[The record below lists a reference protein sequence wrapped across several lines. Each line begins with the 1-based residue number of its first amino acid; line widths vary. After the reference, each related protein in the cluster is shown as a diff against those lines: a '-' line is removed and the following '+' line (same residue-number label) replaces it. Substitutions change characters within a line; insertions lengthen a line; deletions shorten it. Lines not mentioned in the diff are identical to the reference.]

1 MTTALAPVVSLVK
14 VRKVYGSA
22 AGPRTALADITFD
35 VARGE
40 FVCVVGPSGAGK
52 TTLLRCLAGLMP
64 PTSGEA
70 LFEGTPLRCVPEGIG
85 VVFQD
90 YSRSL
95 FPWLTVAR
103 NVDLPLR
110 VRGMG
115 RAGRAARV
123 AEVLAS
129 VGLADAGRQ
138 YPWQLSGG
146 MQQRVAIARALA
158 YRPDLLLMDEP
169 FASVDAQTR
178 FELEDLI
185 LRVRAAFGVTVVFVT
200 HDIDESVY
208 LSRPCRGAV
217 PFPGRGQRDRRHHPA
232 PPPRPARDETR
243 PGVRPLPRAPPIAG
257 NDQVTAPP
265 VMALVA
271 AMQLLPPRQRAVLVL
286 REVLEFSAA
295 EVAEQLGTTVPAVN
309 SALQRARAAVAG
321 AGDVG
326 EVKAAGIGRTPSRS

>member
-1 MTTALAPVVSLVK
+1 MTEPDTASGVTEGTGTPVVSLRQ
-14 VRKVYGSA
+14 VRKVYASA

-40 FVCVVGPSGAGK
+40 FACVVGPSGAGK

-70 LFEGTPLRCVPEGIG
+70 LFEGAPLRSVPDGIG

-90 YSRSL
+90 YGRSL

-110 VRGMG
+110 VRGVQRAA
-115 RAGRAARV
+115 RAGRV

-129 VGLADAGRQ
+129 VGLADAGGQ

-185 LRVRAAFGVTVVFVT
+185 LRVRDEFGVTVVFVT
-200 HDIDESVY
+200 HDIDEAIYLADRIVV
-208 LSRPCRGAV
+208 LSRS
-217 PFPGRGQRDRRHHPA
+217 PGRVA
-232 PPPRPARDETR
+232 EIVSVTLPRPRDQIATKADEAFARYREHLL
-243 PGVRPLPRAPPIAG
+243 GL
-257 NDQVTAPP
+257 
-265 VMALVA
+265 VMSH
-271 AMQLLPPRQRAVLVL
+271 R
-286 REVLEFSAA
+286 
-295 EVAEQLGTTVPAVN
+295 
-309 SALQRARAAVAG
+309 
-321 AGDVG
+321 
-326 EVKAAGIGRTPSRS
+326 

>member
-1 MTTALAPVVSLVK
+1 VTTALVPVVSLVK

-208 LSRPCRGAV
+208 LSDRVVVLSRS
-217 PFPGRGQRDRRHHPA
+217 PGVVSEIVDITL
-232 PPPRPARDETR
+232 PRPRDQLATKRDPAFARFREHLLSLVMTR
-243 PGVRPLPRAPPIAG
+243 
-257 NDQVTAPP
+257 
-265 VMALVA
+265 
-271 AMQLLPPRQRAVLVL
+271 
-286 REVLEFSAA
+286 
-295 EVAEQLGTTVPAVN
+295 
-309 SALQRARAAVAG
+309 
-321 AGDVG
+321 
-326 EVKAAGIGRTPSRS
+326 

>member
-1 MTTALAPVVSLVK
+1 VTTPGMTPRELTEQTPAPVVSLRN

-22 AGPRTALADITFD
+22 AGPRTALQDITFD

-70 LFEGTPLRCVPEGIG
+70 LFEGTPLRSVPEGIG

-90 YSRSL
+90 YGRSL
-95 FPWLTVAR
+95 FPWLTVTR
-103 NVDLPLR
+103 NIDLPLR
-110 VRGMG
+110 VRRVRG
-115 RAGRAARV
+115 AERAARV
-123 AEVLAS
+123 AEVLTS
-129 VGLADAGRQ
+129 VGLADAGSQ

-185 LRVRAAFGVTVVFVT
+185 LRVRESFGVTVIFVT
-200 HDIDESVY
+200 HDIDESIYLADRVVV
-208 LSRPCRGAV
+208 LSRS
-217 PFPGRGQRDRRHHPA
+217 PGIVTEIVHITL
-232 PPPRPARDETR
+232 PRPRDQIATKRDEAFAR
-243 PGVRPLPRAPPIAG
+243 YREHLLGL
-257 NDQVTAPP
+257 
-265 VMALVA
+265 VMH
-271 AMQLLPPRQRAVLVL
+271 R
-286 REVLEFSAA
+286 
-295 EVAEQLGTTVPAVN
+295 
-309 SALQRARAAVAG
+309 
-321 AGDVG
+321 
-326 EVKAAGIGRTPSRS
+326 

>member
-1 MTTALAPVVSLVK
+1 MTAGTTEDVATPVVSLRH
-14 VRKVYGSA
+14 VRKVYSGG
-22 AGPRTALADITFD
+22 AGAGGAVRQRVALEDITFD

-40 FVCVVGPSGAGK
+40 FSCVVGPSGAGK
-52 TTLLRCLAGLMP
+52 STLLRCLAGLMP

-70 LFEGTPLRCVPEGIG
+70 LFEGAPLRSVPAGVG

-90 YSRSL
+90 YGRSL

-110 VRGMG
+110 VRRVRRGP
-115 RAGRAARV
+115 RAARV

-185 LRVRAAFGVTVVFVT
+185 LRVREEFGVTVVFVT
-200 HDIDESVY
+200 HDIDEAIYLADRVVV
-208 LSRPCRGAV
+208 LSRS
-217 PFPGRGQRDRRHHPA
+217 PGMVTEIVDITL
-232 PPPRPARDETR
+232 PRPRDQIATKGDEAFARHREHLL
-243 PGVRPLPRAPPIAG
+243 GL
-257 NDQVTAPP
+257 
-265 VMALVA
+265 VM
-271 AMQLLPPRQRAVLVL
+271 
-286 REVLEFSAA
+286 
-295 EVAEQLGTTVPAVN
+295 
-309 SALQRARAAVAG
+309 
-321 AGDVG
+321 
-326 EVKAAGIGRTPSRS
+326 SR

>member
-1 MTTALAPVVSLVK
+1 MTAGIRQETATPVVSLRN
-14 VRKVYGSA
+14 VRKEYTGAEGRRV
-22 AGPRTALADITFD
+22 ALADITFD

-40 FVCVVGPSGAGK
+40 FSCVVGPSGAGK

-70 LFEGTPLRCVPEGIG
+70 LFEGTPLRSVPDGIG

-90 YSRSL
+90 YGRSL
-95 FPWLTVAR
+95 FPWLTVAH

-110 VRGMG
+110 VRGMNRG
-115 RAGRAARV
+115 QRAARV
-123 AEVLAS
+123 AEVLGS

-185 LRVRAAFGVTVVFVT
+185 LRVREEFGVTVVFVT
-200 HDIDESVY
+200 HDIDEAIYLGDRVVV
-208 LSRPCRGAV
+208 LSRS
-217 PFPGRGQRDRRHHPA
+217 PGMVTEIMDITL
-232 PPPRPARDETR
+232 PRPRDQIATKGDEEFARYREHLL
-243 PGVRPLPRAPPIAG
+243 GL
-257 NDQVTAPP
+257 
-265 VMALVA
+265 VM
-271 AMQLLPPRQRAVLVL
+271 
-286 REVLEFSAA
+286 
-295 EVAEQLGTTVPAVN
+295 
-309 SALQRARAAVAG
+309 
-321 AGDVG
+321 
-326 EVKAAGIGRTPSRS
+326 SR

>member
-1 MTTALAPVVSLVK
+1 MTPRGVTEGTLVPVVSLRK
-14 VRKVYGSA
+14 VRKVYSGA
-22 AGPRTALADITFD
+22 AGQRTALEDITFD

-70 LFEGTPLRCVPEGIG
+70 LFEGTPLRAVPEGIG

-90 YSRSL
+90 YGRSL

-115 RAGRAARV
+115 RASRADRV

-185 LRVRAAFGVTVVFVT
+185 LRVRESTGVTVVFVT

-208 LSRPCRGAV
+208 LADRVVVLSRS
-217 PFPGRGQRDRRHHPA
+217 PGVVTEIVDITL
-232 PPPRPARDETR
+232 PRPRDQIATKSDEAFARYREHLL
-243 PGVRPLPRAPPIAG
+243 GL
-257 NDQVTAPP
+257 
-265 VMALVA
+265 VMA
-271 AMQLLPPRQRAVLVL
+271 R
-286 REVLEFSAA
+286 
-295 EVAEQLGTTVPAVN
+295 
-309 SALQRARAAVAG
+309 
-321 AGDVG
+321 
-326 EVKAAGIGRTPSRS
+326 